1 MQKLR
6 SEHPNIYS
14 VYSRDEASGM
24 SQKSMEPLRNLR
36 SEPERKIVPD
46 AVVLE
51 LYKKMV
57 GVYYIEERLRIL
69 TRQGKISFLAS
80 TRGHEKAQVGTV
92 MMLKP
97 RHDWFFP
104 YYREKA
110 IAYALGMPVKDIF
123 LHMLSREGDPSSNG
137 RNMPEHFSSRELNLV
152 SQTACTGTQFLPAV
166 GMAKALKKDGSDAI
180 VYVSS
185 GEGAASE
192 GEFAEA
198 INWATREELP
208 VLFLI
213 QNNGY
218 AISVPQNAQ
227 TTSELH
233 RIAAG
238 FGLPSY
244 HVDGTWYESMYRTMP
259 GLIRR
264 MREGSGPVLIE
275 AEVVRLDSHSSSDDQ
290 TKYRSEEELK
300 RARERDPI
308 MLTEKYILRHQLLSQ
323 DEMKSMR
330 SGIEAEV
337 NAAADEADAAP
348 QPAPGRIMAHI
359 YSDKTPFFK
368 EKEPAYVSEDTISMV
383 EALNRALREEMERN
397 PKIVMWGEDI
407 ADPKGG
413 VFGVT
418 RGLTNLYPDR
428 VQNSPLAEASIVG
441 VGGGMAI
448 GGYKPIVEIQ
458 FADYSWPAF
467 MQMRD
472 EIPTLRW
479 RSNGT
484 WSDPMVVRMAS
495 GGRIKGG
502 PFHSTCPEALYAHT
516 PGWYIVFPSNAEDA
530 KGLLKTAARS
540 DDPVLFLE
548 HKRLYRHISAK
559 TREPD
564 ADYLIPFGKGK
575 IKRQGTAATVV
586 TWGATV
592 YTALA
597 LADEFDL
604 EVIDL
609 RTIVPMDD
617 EMVFASVRKT
627 NRVLVLHEDSVTLGW
642 GAEVAARIASKCF
655 EHLDAPVMR
664 LGAKDS
670 FVASAVSLEEEVLP
684 SVEDVRREVTTLLKY

>member
-1 MQKLR
+1 M
-6 SEHPNIYS
+6 
-14 VYSRDEASGM
+14 SR
-24 SQKSMEPLRNLR
+24 KVMESRANLR
-36 SEPERKIVPD
+36 TDQPGPRVVPD
-46 AVVLE
+46 KTILE
-51 LYKKMV
+51 LYRKIL
-57 GVYYIEERLRIL
+57 GVYYIEERLKIL

-80 TRGHEKAQVGTV
+80 SRGHEVAQVGTV

-97 RHDWFFP
+97 GHDWFFP

-110 IAYALGMPVKDIF
+110 LAYALGMPLKDLF

-137 RNMPEHFSSRELNLV
+137 RNMPEHFSSRELHLV

-166 GMAKALKKDGSDAI
+166 GMAKALRKDGSDAI
-180 VYVSS
+180 VYASS
-185 GEGAASE
+185 GEGATSE

-218 AISVPQNAQ
+218 AISVPQNTQ
-227 TTSELH
+227 TTSQIHL
-233 RIAAG
+233 IAAG
-238 FGLPSY
+238 HGLPSY
-244 HVDGTWYESMYRTMP
+244 HVDGTWFESMYKVMP
-259 GLIRR
+259 RVIQR
-264 MREGSGPVLIE
+264 MRGGGGPALIE

-300 RARERDPI
+300 KAREHDPI
-308 MLTEKYILRHQLLSQ
+308 LLTEEYILSRGLMAPPDIEKL
-323 DEMKSMR
+323 R
-330 SGIEAEV
+330 SELQAQV
-337 NAAADEADAAP
+337 NAAAEEAGAAP
-348 QPAPGRIMAHI
+348 QPEVGHITAHI
-359 YSDKTPFFK
+359 YSDKTPFFE
-368 EKEPAYVSEDTISMV
+368 EKKPEYVSEDTISMV
-383 EALNRALREEMERN
+383 EAINRGLREELQRN

-441 VGGGMAI
+441 VAGGMAI

-458 FADYSWPAF
+458 FADYSWPGF
-467 MQMRD
+467 MQMRN

-479 RSNGT
+479 RSNGA
-484 WSDPMVVRMAS
+484 WADPLVVRMAC

-502 PFHSTCPEALYAHT
+502 PFHSQCVEAIYAHT
-516 PGWYIVFPSNAEDA
+516 PGWYIVFPSSAEDA
-530 KGLLKTAARS
+530 KGLIKTAARC

-559 TREPD
+559 SREPNT
-564 ADYLIPFGKGK
+564 DYLIPFGKGK
-575 IKRQGTAATVV
+575 VKRQGSSATIV

-592 YTALA
+592 YTALEI
-597 LADEFDL
+597 ADEFDL

-617 EMVFASVRKT
+617 DLVYSSVKKT

-642 GAEVAARIASKCF
+642 GAEVVARIAANCF
-655 EHLDAPVMR
+655 DHLDAPVLR
-664 LGAKDS
+664 VGAKDS

-684 SVEDVRREVTTLLKY
+684 SVDDLRQQVTKLLEY

>member
-1 MQKLR
+1 MGATDLQDGA
-6 SEHPNIYS
+6 EH
-14 VYSRDEASGM
+14 R
-24 SQKSMEPLRNLR
+24 
-36 SEPERKIVPD
+36 IVPD
-46 AVVLE
+46 AVIRE
-51 LYKKMV
+51 LYQKML
-57 GVYYIEERLRIL
+57 GVYYIEERLKIL

-80 TRGHEKAQVGTV
+80 TRGHEKVQVGTV
-92 MMLKP
+92 MLMRP
-97 RHDWFFP
+97 GHDWFFP

-110 IAYALGMPVKDIF
+110 IAYALGMPMKDIF
-123 LHMLSREGDPSSNG
+123 LHMLSREGDTSSNG
-137 RNMPEHFSSRELNLV
+137 RNMPEHFSSRNLHLV
-152 SQTACTGTQFLPAV
+152 SQTACTGTQYLPAV
-166 GMAKALKKDGSDAI
+166 GMAKGLRKDGSDAI

-185 GEGAASE
+185 GEGATSE
-192 GEFAEA
+192 GEFFEA
-198 INWATREELP
+198 VNWATREELP

-227 TTSELH
+227 TSSEIH

-244 HVDGTWYESMYRTMP
+244 HVDGTWYESLYQTLP
-259 GLIRR
+259 PLIQR
-264 MREGSGPVLIE
+264 MREGGGPILVE
-275 AEVVRLDSHSSSDDQ
+275 AEVVRLESHSSSDDQ
-290 TKYRSEEELK
+290 TKYRSEEELA

-308 MLTEKYILRHQLLSQ
+308 AQTETYLLKHRIMSREDMDRLRGSIQ
-323 DEMKSMR
+323 
-330 SGIEAEV
+330 AEV
-337 NAAADEADAAP
+337 SQAADEADAAP
-348 QPAPGRIMAHI
+348 QPEAGHVTAAI
-359 YSDKTPFFK
+359 YSDRTPMFE
-368 EKEPAYVSEDTISMV
+368 EKPPEYVSESSISMV
-383 EALNRALREEMERN
+383 EAINRGLREEIERN
-397 PKIVMWGEDI
+397 SKIVMWGEDI

-441 VGGGMAI
+441 VAGGMAI
-448 GGYKPIVEIQ
+448 DGYKPIVEIQ
-458 FADYSWPAF
+458 FADYSWPGF
-467 MQMRD
+467 MQMRN

-479 RSNGT
+479 RSNGV
-484 WSDPMVVRMAS
+484 WSDPVVVRMAC

-502 PFHSTCPEALYAHT
+502 PFHSQCVEAIYSHT

-530 KGLLKTAARS
+530 KGLIKTAARC

-559 TREPD
+559 AREPN
-564 ADYLIPFGKGK
+564 AEYLLPFGKGK
-575 IKRQGTAATVV
+575 IKRTGNAGTVV

-592 YTALA
+592 YTALEI
-597 LADEFDL
+597 ADEFDL

-617 EMVFASVRKT
+617 QMVFDSVRKT

-642 GAEVAARIASKCF
+642 GAEVVARIAANCF
-655 EHLDAPVMR
+655 EHLDAPVLR
-664 LGAKDS
+664 VGAKDS

-684 SVEDVRREVTTLLKY
+684 SVEDLRAQVTKLLEY

>member
-1 MQKLR
+1 M
-6 SEHPNIYS
+6 
-14 VYSRDEASGM
+14 SR
-24 SQKSMEPLRNLR
+24 KSMETPTNLR
-36 SEPERKIVPD
+36 SEPERRIVPD

-51 LYKKMV
+51 LYKKML
-57 GVYYIEERLRIL
+57 GVYHIEERLKIL

-97 RHDWFFP
+97 GHDWFFP

-110 IAYALGMPVKDIF
+110 LAYALGMPLKDIF
-123 LHMLSREGDPSSNG
+123 LHMLSREGDSSSNG

-166 GMAKALKKDGSDAI
+166 GMAKALRKDGSDAV

-185 GEGAASE
+185 GEGATSE

-198 INWATREELP
+198 LNWATREELP

-227 TTSELH
+227 TISQVH

-244 HVDGTWYESMYRTMP
+244 HVDGTWYESMYKVMP
-259 GLIRR
+259 PIIQQ
-264 MREGSGPVLIE
+264 MREGAGPVLIE

-290 TKYRSEEELK
+290 TKYRSEEELA
-300 RARERDPI
+300 RTRERDPI
-308 MLTEKYILRHQLLSQ
+308 VQTEKYVLKHRLMTEDAI
-323 DEMKSMR
+323 EKMR
-330 SGIEAEV
+330 GEIRAEV
-337 NAAADEADAAP
+337 DAAADEADAAP
-348 QPAPGRIMAHI
+348 QPEVGHVTTHI
-359 YSDKTPFFK
+359 YSENTPVF
-368 EKEPAYVSEDTISMV
+368 EDKEPTYVSEDTISMI
-383 EALNRALREEMERN
+383 EALNRGLREEMERN

-428 VQNSPLAEASIVG
+428 VQHAPLAEASIVG
-441 VGGGMAI
+441 VAGGMEI

-458 FADYSWPAF
+458 FADYSWPGF
-467 MQMRD
+467 MQMRN

-479 RSNGT
+479 RSNGA
-484 WSDPMVVRMAS
+484 WSDPVIVRIAC

-502 PFHSTCPEALYAHT
+502 PFHSQCVEAIYAHT
-516 PGWYIVFPSNAEDA
+516 PGWYIVFPSNATDA
-530 KGLLKTAARS
+530 KGLIKTAARCE
-540 DDPVLFLE
+540 DPVLFLE

-559 TREPD
+559 TRERSEERRV
-564 ADYLIPFGKGK
+564 GKEC
-575 IKRQGTAATVV
+575 RSR
-586 TWGATV
+586 WSP
-592 YTALA
+592 Y
-597 LADEFDL
+597 
-604 EVIDL
+604 
-609 RTIVPMDD
+609 
-617 EMVFASVRKT
+617 
-627 NRVLVLHEDSVTLGW
+627 H
-642 GAEVAARIASKCF
+642 
-655 EHLDAPVMR
+655 
-664 LGAKDS
+664 
-670 FVASAVSLEEEVLP
+670 
-684 SVEDVRREVTTLLKY
+684 

>member
-1 MQKLR
+1 M
-6 SEHPNIYS
+6 E
-14 VYSRDEASGM
+14 SRAN
-24 SQKSMEPLRNLR
+24 LRNESGPRVVPDKVMLDLY
-36 SEPERKIVPD
+36 RKI
-46 AVVLE
+46 
-51 LYKKMV
+51 V
-57 GVYYIEERLRIL
+57 GVYYIEERLKIL
-69 TRQGKISFLAS
+69 TRQGKVSFLAS
-80 TRGHEKAQVGTV
+80 SRGHEVVQAGTA

-97 RHDWFFP
+97 GHDWFFP

-110 IAYALGMPVKDIF
+110 LAYALGMPLKDLF

-137 RNMPEHFSSRELNLV
+137 RNMPEHFSARDLNLV

-166 GMAKALKKDGSDAI
+166 GMAKALRKDGGDAI

-185 GEGAASE
+185 GEGATSE

-218 AISVPQNAQ
+218 AISVPQNSQ
-227 TTSELH
+227 TTSQIHL
-233 RIAAG
+233 IAAG
-238 FGLPSY
+238 YGLPSY
-244 HVDGTWYESMYRTMP
+244 HVDGTWYESMYKIMP
-259 GLIRR
+259 RVIQR
-264 MREGSGPVLIE
+264 MRSGGGPALIE
-275 AEVVRLDSHSSSDDQ
+275 AEVVRLESHSSSDDQ

-300 RARERDPI
+300 RAREHDPLL
-308 MLTEKYILRHQLLSQ
+308 LTEEYILSHGLMSQ
-323 DEMKSMR
+323 PDIDKMR
-330 SGIEAEV
+330 ADLQAEV
-337 NAAADEADAAP
+337 SAAADEADSAP
-348 QPAPGRIMAHI
+348 QPETGHITAHI
-359 YSDKTPFFK
+359 YSDRTPFFE
-368 EKEPAYVSEDTISMV
+368 EKDPGYVSEDTISMV
-383 EALNRALREEMERN
+383 EAINRGMREELAQN

-441 VGGGMAI
+441 VAGGMAI

-467 MQMRD
+467 MQMRN

-484 WSDPMVVRMAS
+484 WSDPVVVRIAC

-502 PFHSTCPEALYAHT
+502 PFHSQCVEAIYAHT
-516 PGWYIVFPSNAEDA
+516 PGWYIAFPSNAQDA
-530 KGLLKTAARS
+530 KGLIKTAARC

-559 TREPD
+559 TREPN
-564 ADYLIPFGKGK
+564 ADYLVPFGKGK
-575 IKRQGTAATVV
+575 IKREGSAATVV

-592 YTALA
+592 YAALEV
-597 LADEFDL
+597 ADEFDL

-617 EMVFASVRKT
+617 EIVFNSVKKT
-627 NRVLVLHEDSVTLGW
+627 NRVLVLHEDGVTMGW
-642 GAEVAARIASKCF
+642 GAEVVARIAANCF
-655 EHLDAPVMR
+655 DHLDAPVLR
-664 LGAKDS
+664 VGAKDS
-670 FVASAVSLEEEVLP
+670 FVASAVSLEDEVLP
-684 SVEDVRREVTTLLKY
+684 SVEDLRRELTKLLQY